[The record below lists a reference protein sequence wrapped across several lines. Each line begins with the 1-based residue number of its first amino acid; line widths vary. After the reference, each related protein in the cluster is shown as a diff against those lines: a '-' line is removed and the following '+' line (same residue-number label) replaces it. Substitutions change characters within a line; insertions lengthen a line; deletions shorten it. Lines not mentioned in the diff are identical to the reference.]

1 MGTLKKRRGH
11 TKVELVRLGSKD
23 SFVLKSYSY
32 EDYPYTTEEE
42 ASSIFYIEDR
52 PVFFHLPLK
61 YNSEEIIKI
70 KKIINGHAFQ
80 GGIKNSFHVVRK
92 KENQNL
98 NSTINQ
104 RRGSLLKESIR
115 EAFIPFSEM
124 EHKNQ
129 LVRVIGGIKF
139 IDDSSSVNVNAA
151 WFSLEIHDAPI
162 VWIMG
167 GLDFRNNDYQIIF
180 DLVKEKVKALV
191 FLGKKPDKVD
201 QIFGKIVPCIFHKES
216 MKEAVE
222 ISYRLAIPGDTV
234 LLSPA
239 CSSLDMFE
247 NFEDRGNQ
255 FRKYI
260 LALE

>member
-1 MGTLKKRRGH
+1 MDPSNAAYDRQIDDHLDQISIKID
-11 TKVELVRLGSKD
+11 RLGKQARQTNETLD
-23 SFVLKSYSY
+23 RHNELL
-32 EDYPYTTEEE
+32 PQLTEQVSDTSQHTEGLT
-42 ASSIFYIEDR
+42 S
-52 PVFFHLPLK
+52 
-61 YNSEEIIKI
+61 KI